1 MSKIE
6 AGKLELH
13 RERVGTA
20 LMVRECVELL
30 EERAGSAG
38 IKLATDLY
46 SAPHSVD
53 ADKRALKQILLN
65 LLSNAIKFTPAG
77 GTITI
82 SVRREGEFGAF
93 AVSDTGVGIAAADLR
108 RIGNPFV
115 QLGNNDGSH
124 PGTGLGLA
132 LVRALAEMHGGML
145 RIESVEG
152 EGTTATVTIPVTA
165 SQAVAA

>member
-1 MSKIE
+1 M
-6 AGKLELH
+6 
-13 RERVGTA
+13 
-20 LMVRECVELL
+20 
-30 EERAGSAG
+30 
-38 IKLATDLY
+38 
-46 SAPHSVD
+46 
-53 ADKRALKQILLN
+53 LLN

-77 GTITI
+77 GTITVT
-82 SVRREGEFGAF
+82 VRREGEFGAF
-93 AVSDTGVGIAAADLR
+93 AVEDTGVGIAASDLT

-152 EGTTATVTIPVTA
+152 IGTKATVTIPIMA
-165 SQAVAA
+165 AQAVAA